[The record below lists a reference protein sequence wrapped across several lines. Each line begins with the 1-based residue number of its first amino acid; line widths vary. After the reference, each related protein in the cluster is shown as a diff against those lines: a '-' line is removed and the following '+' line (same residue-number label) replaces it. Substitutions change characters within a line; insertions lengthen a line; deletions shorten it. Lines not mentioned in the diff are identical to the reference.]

1 MAERIRIEIG
11 FDSGQGISALVSVDE
26 AESLERALAKS
37 SDGTVTLEA
46 EDGQY
51 TVVLKRVVYLK
62 RFAREA
68 HVGFGAVA

>member
-11 FDSGQGISALVSVDE
+11 FDSGQGISALVDAGE
-26 AESLERALAKS
+26 ADGIEQALAKGA
-37 SDGTVTLEA
+37 DGTVTLEA
-46 EDGQY
+46 EDGAY

-62 RFAREA
+62 RYAREA